1 MNEEQFDRIL
11 KKVLDGT
18 ATPTEQERVDQW
30 LASFPEQAFEEIPA
44 IHKQAIKNRMQE
56 RIQKH
61 IQPKPILRLPW
72 YRQVAW
78 QLAATLVLLMG
89 IGFGV
94 YQYWSTR
101 VTVEMAYANVK
112 EIHKVIL
119 PDGTLVWLKDSSSLQ
134 YPSRFT
140 GKLREVKLTGE
151 AFFEVAKNPEQPF
164 IIHSGSMTTKV
175 LGTSF
180 NIRNRAK
187 KTEVVVFTGKVILS
201 SPQGQV
207 TVLPAQKAVYQQQNQ
222 AFKPEIIQTSEPE
235 KLTYIQGTE
244 YPMQFED
251 VPMSDVFSR
260 IEKKFNVQIN
270 SDIKTINHC
279 LLRADLT
286 DQSLENTVSVLTQ
299 TFGGTYVIKG
309 STVELNGLNCQ

>member
-11 KKVLDGT
+11 RKVLDGT
-18 ATPTEQERVDQW
+18 ATPIEQKQVDQW

-44 IHKQAIKNRMQE
+44 IEKQAIKNRMQE

-61 IQPKPILRLPW
+61 IQPNPVRRLPW
-72 YRQVAW
+72 YRHIAW
-78 QLAATLVLLMG
+78 QLAAALVVL
-89 IGFGV
+89 IGAGLAG
-94 YQYWSTR
+94 YQYWANR
-101 VTVEMAYANVK
+101 VTLEMAYANAK

-119 PDGTLVWLKDSSSLQ
+119 PDGTLVWLKDSSSLE

-140 GKLREVKLTGE
+140 GNLREVKLHGE
-151 AFFEVAKNPEQPF
+151 AFFEVAKNPEHPF
-164 IIHSGSMTTKV
+164 MIHSGRMTTKV

-180 NIRNRAK
+180 NIRNRAEK
-187 KTEVVVFTGKVILS
+187 LEVVVFTGKVMLS

-207 TVLPAQKAVYQQQNQ
+207 TLLPAQKAVYQQKSQD
-222 AFKPEIIQTSEPE
+222 FKPEILQPSEPE

-251 VPMSDVFSR
+251 VPMFEVLTR
-260 IEKKFNVQIN
+260 IEKKFNVHII
-270 SDIKTINHC
+270 SDKKSIYDC

-286 DQSLENTVSVLTQ
+286 DQSLENTLSVLTQ
-299 TFGGTYVIKG
+299 TFGGTYVIEG
-309 STVELNGLNCQ
+309 SSVELKGLNCQ